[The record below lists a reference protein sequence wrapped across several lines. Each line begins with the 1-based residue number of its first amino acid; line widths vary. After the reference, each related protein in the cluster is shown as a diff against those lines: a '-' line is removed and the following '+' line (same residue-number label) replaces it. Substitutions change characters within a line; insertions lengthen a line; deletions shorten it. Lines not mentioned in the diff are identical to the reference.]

1 MHLSSLRRSLMT
13 DTDKRIKGAKRM
25 AVRQRNYRRARDRAM
40 TRLATAYPETYKELL
55 EQEKI
60 VDEQMGKK
68 WLDIDGSTGQ
78 SMDLGASASPTGGGE
93 GNQAS
98 TGPDEG
104 NDGGEA

>member
-1 MHLSSLRRSLMT
+1 MTEIARRIES
-13 DTDKRIKGAKRM
+13 AKRS
-25 AVRQRNYRRARDRAM
+25 AVIYRNYRRARERAL
-40 TRLATAYPETYKELL
+40 TRLSNAYPETYKELL

-78 SMDLGASASPTGGGE
+78 SMDLDSSTPPTGGRGSE
-93 GNQAS
+93 QAS
-98 TGPDEG
+98 SGPDKG

>member
-1 MHLSSLRRSLMT
+1 MT
-13 DTDKRIKGAKRM
+13 EIARRIKTAKRG

-68 WLDIDGSTGQ
+68 WLDIDGNTGQ
-78 SMDLGASASPTGGGE
+78 SMDLDASTPLTGGGE

-98 TGPDEG
+98 SRADKG

>member
-1 MHLSSLRRSLMT
+1 MT
-13 DTDKRIKGAKRM
+13 DIARRIETAKRS
-25 AVRQRNYRRARDRAM
+25 AVIYRNYRRARERAL
-40 TRLATAYPETYKELL
+40 TRLSNAYPETYKELL

-78 SMDLGASASPTGGGE
+78 SMDLDASSSPTGGRGSE
-93 GNQAS
+93 QAS
-98 TGPDEG
+98 SGPDKG

>member
-1 MHLSSLRRSLMT
+1 MTEIARRIES
-13 DTDKRIKGAKRM
+13 AKRS
-25 AVRQRNYRRARDRAM
+25 AVIYRNYRRARERAL
-40 TRLATAYPETYKELL
+40 TRLSNTYPETYKELL

-78 SMDLGASASPTGGGE
+78 SMDLDSSTPPTGGRGR
-93 GNQAS
+93 GQAS
-98 TGPDEG
+98 SDPDES